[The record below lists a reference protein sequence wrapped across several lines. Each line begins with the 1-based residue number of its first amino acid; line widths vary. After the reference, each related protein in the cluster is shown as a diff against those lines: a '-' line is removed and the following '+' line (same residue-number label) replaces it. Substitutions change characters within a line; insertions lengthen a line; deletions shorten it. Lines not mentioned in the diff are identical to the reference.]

1 MKSRYN
7 SHCVNCGGRI
17 RIGDEITKV
26 NAKWVHEICPDED
39 NKFKG
44 HKYGVNE
51 PLPIE
56 RNPIINFDDLATAIE
71 TSISVC
77 NYCNHSLKDNSHGVD
92 QNDFDGTIYRG
103 KCTYCKE
110 CHSKKEFVPSKYQQA
125 IFDFVANG
133 TGHGVV
139 EAVAGSGKTTT
150 IVKALDLTPSDAKV
164 GFVAFNKHIAT
175 ELKKRAP
182 EHVYVSTLH
191 SLGLKVI
198 KNNYPQVKI
207 EEDKVGL
214 ILDNEGKI
222 TKAERKDNYAKRL
235 SMRKL
240 VSICKSTLIDV
251 EDGNQVQMVIDRYG
265 IEIDSQFQDELIN
278 KLPEIMKLC
287 KENIEIVDFD
297 DMIWLPLVLDMKL
310 EKFDFLMVDEA
321 QDINKSQTD
330 FILKS
335 IADTGRV
342 IAVGDR
348 RQSLY
353 GFRGADTEAIPNII
367 KSLNATVLPLSVTY
381 RCPSSHV
388 ELARQIVTQ
397 LEARDNAPVGFIG
410 DVQYL
415 DLTKQLQHGDMVIC
429 RTNAPLV
436 QPAFECIR
444 MGKKAIIRG
453 KDIGQSLINLIK
465 RFETDDLEQFEVALF
480 EYFHFEHTKLMDK
493 GKEMQAMLL
502 EDRVS
507 TLHFIMKE
515 CKTVSELMSRIMM
528 LFGDSQTGI
537 VFSSVHRAK
546 GLEADNVFIL
556 RKDLMPHPRS
566 KQEWEKAQEEN
577 GKYVAFTR
585 SKNNLYFV
593 VGGENI

>member
-7 SHCVNCGGRI
+7 SFCVNCGGRI
-17 RIGDEITKV
+17 HVGDDITKV
-26 NAKWVHEICPDED
+26 NGKWVHENCPEKV
-39 NKFKG
+39 NFKG

-56 RNPIINFDDLATAIE
+56 NNPVIDGDALADAIFA
-71 TSISVC
+71 
-77 NYCNHSLKDNSHGVD
+77 NYVGENPEEDNEPK
-92 QNDFDGTIYRG
+92 R
-103 KCTYCKE
+103 
-110 CHSKKEFVPSKYQQA
+110 EFTPSKYQQA
-125 IFDFVANG
+125 IFDFISNG
-133 TGHGVV
+133 KGHGVV

-182 EHVYVSTLH
+182 NHVYVSTLH

-198 KNNYPQVKI
+198 KNNYPQVRI

-214 ILDNEGKI
+214 ILDDIYPVSKQALNDGLI
-222 TKAERKDNYAKRL
+222 TKSERKDNYAKRL

-251 EDGNQVQMVIDRYG
+251 TDNLEVEETIERYG
-265 IEIDSQFQDELIN
+265 IEIDSQFQDELVF
-278 KLPEIMKLC
+278 KLPDIMNKC
-287 KENIEIVDFD
+287 KGNVEIVDFD
-297 DMIWLPLVLDMKL
+297 DMIWMPLVLDMKL

-321 QDINKSQTD
+321 QDMNKSQTD

-335 IADTGRV
+335 IADTGRI

-367 KSLNATVLPLSVTY
+367 KTLDATVLPLSVTY

-388 ELARQIVTQ
+388 ELARNIVTQ

-415 DLTKQLQHGDMVIC
+415 DLVKQLQPGDMVIC

-453 KDIGQSLINLIK
+453 KDIGQSLVNLIK
-465 RFETDDLEQFEVALF
+465 RFETDDLEKFEIALF

-493 GKEMQAMLL
+493 GKEMQAILL
-502 EDRVS
+502 QDRVE

-528 LFGDSQTGI
+528 LFDDSQTGI

-546 GLEADNVFIL
+546 GLEADNVYIL
-556 RKDLMPHPRS
+556 RKDLMPHPKA
-566 KQEWEKAQEEN
+566 KQDWEKTQEMN
-577 GKYVAFTR
+577 GLYVAETR

-593 VGGENI
+593 VGGENV